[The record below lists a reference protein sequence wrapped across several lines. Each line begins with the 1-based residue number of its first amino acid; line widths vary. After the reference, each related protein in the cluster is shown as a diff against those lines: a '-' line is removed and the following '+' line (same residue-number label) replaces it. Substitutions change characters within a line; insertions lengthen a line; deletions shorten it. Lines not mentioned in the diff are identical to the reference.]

1 MTRTEAIKLVRGN
14 QIPEDLLTHRMCGM
28 KARRE
33 SSWQKGLPFTEG
45 WKTEGEAGWGWR
57 AGALF
62 GEVMFD
68 TRLPHVRKCGGDSR
82 VNVSG
87 VERRGLG
94 QSYKFKSHQCI
105 YFIRG

>member
-1 MTRTEAIKLVRGN
+1 
-14 QIPEDLLTHRMCGM
+14 M